1 MGNYTLKY
9 TGEKVDE
16 LLEKIDTAFGET
28 TTVIGNALTW
38 DGSTDGLYSVMDI
51 LYRVSGA
58 TPSLEDLQAGGTI
71 TMNMDGVE
79 NIIEFTGDDVEKV
92 EDIEMGTDALMIG
105 EYIVVALADGATII
119 PDDTTVIALSK
130 AGVYFSK
137 ADFTS
142 EGTFD
147 YTSAFTINNYTFVE
161 TEVKPIDIKYL
172 PESHQFGETTVT
184 TETALFEEFKCDG
197 QVSGWYS
204 EHNFPDDFKLA
215 IFDTEKSYKLIVNG
229 DEYFG
234 NYREQDSYINFENIM
249 VGESA
254 FTIQVYSNGN
264 TTGVASV
271 NIHRDEGCLDPSYDF
286 TLSLYEI
293 TTKKIVRK
301 LSKKYLPDNIGGG
314 GGVCVTVDFM
324 TGKASMTSTE
334 IATAL
339 SNGNYVFGFME
350 VEEGQFMVARVVAV
364 AEIGEGFG
372 LAAVLMVE
380 MIDMDG
386 GGMMQMPAI
395 ITEDGSLTMMS

>member
-1 MGNYTLKY
+1 MANYTLNY
-9 TGEKVDE
+9 SGAEVDK
-16 LLEKIDTAFGET
+16 LLEKIDTAFGEK
-28 TTVIGNALTW
+28 TVMGDTLTW
-38 DGSTDGLYSVMDI
+38 DGDISGKPVVSLDRGDGVIMTFCKLSEAVPTIEDLSNGISATVAGMGTNEITPEMITTGNGYIFANMLVIISEPNSV
-51 LYRVSGA
+51 VGEVGA
-58 TPSLEDLQAGGTI
+58 TFAETGTYLMQQSLGEQ
-71 TMNMDGVE
+71 TMYV
-79 NIIEFTGDDVEKV
+79 T
-92 EDIEMGTDALMIG
+92 AL
-105 EYIVVALADGATII
+105 
-119 PDDTTVIALSK
+119 
-130 AGVYFSK
+130 
-137 ADFTS
+137 
-142 EGTFD
+142 
-147 YTSAFTINNYTFVE
+147 TINNYTGFE
-161 TEVKPIDIKYL
+161 RTEVKPLDIKYL

-314 GGVCVTVDFM
+314 GVCVTVDFM

-339 SNGNYVFGFME
+339 SNGNYVFSFME
-350 VEEGQFMVARVVAV
+350 VEEGLFTVARVVAV
-364 AEIGEGFG
+364 TEIGEGFG
-372 LAAVLMVE
+372 LAAVLMLE

-386 GGMMQMPAI
+386 GGMMQTPVI
-395 ITEDGSLTMMS
+395 ITEDGSFTMMS